1 MAQTLKQSVEGEL
14 VTKADSDV
22 TMQGLRT
29 EMRAL
34 RAEIRSLRADIRRRL
49 WVVAAV
55 VVAANVTLI
64 KLLP

>member
-1 MAQTLKQSVEGEL
+1 MR
-14 VTKADSDV
+14 ADSGV
-22 TMQGLRT
+22 TTQGWRSEMHALRT
-29 EMRAL
+29 
-34 RAEIRSLRADIRRRL
+34 EIRSLRADVRRRL